1 MKKLLLLACL
11 FVSALASQ
19 AQTINCSAMCV
30 LNISNLDTISNE
42 VDVTIYNGDTNH
54 VNYPT
59 VVLVDGFGDT
69 IGNINNVFYLFAHM
83 PGDTV
88 DHTIPCTLDSIPS
101 GFTCT
106 VYFTD
111 QVWDTTCMFSY
122 PMSCTVGINELLA
135 DNQMTVYPNPA
146 TEYVEIGIE
155 GLQNKATV
163 QLFNMLGKEL
173 QKFETGNSKFRI
185 ERNDLAAGIYLIQ
198 VTVGEKRIV
207 RKIILE

>member
-1 MKKLLLLACL
+1 MKKFFLLFCFTALSACS
-11 FVSALASQ
+11 F

-30 LNISNLDTISNE
+30 LNISNLDTTSNE

-59 VVLVDGFGDT
+59 VVLVDGAGDT
-69 IGNINNVFYLFAHM
+69 IGNINNTFVLFAHM
-83 PGDTV
+83 PGDTIA
-88 DHTIPCTLDSIPS
+88 HTIPCTLDSIPS

-111 QVWDTTCMFSY
+111 QVWDTTCVFTY

-135 DNQMTVYPNPA
+135 DNQVSVYPNPA
-146 TEYVEIGIE
+146 ADHFEIILE
-155 GLQNKATV
+155 GFQNKASV
-163 QLFNMLGKEL
+163 QLFNALGKEL
-173 QKFETGNSKFRI
+173 KKLEIQNSKLRI
-185 ERNDLAAGIYLIQ
+185 ERNDLAAGIYFIR
-198 VTVGEKRIV
+198 VTAGEKRII